1 MIYLGI
7 LLGVGIMAAMVY
19 LAFDKKTSP
28 AMKKACLVAL
38 GIMVLT
44 VIVCLFLIFTD
55 TRAPVDPSRLIV
67 GEPPGKK
74 DTGNNIWVLIL
85 LVIFL
90 IAIFSVIVFLAMR
103 EQKKNLKGHHG
114 VTSLWW

>member
-7 LLGVGIMAAMVY
+7 LLGIGIMAAMIY
-19 LAFDKKTSP
+19 LAFDKKTSS
-28 AMKKACLVAL
+28 AMKKACLIAL

-55 TRAPVDPSRLIV
+55 TRVPVDPSRLIV
-67 GEPPGKK
+67 GEPPAVKE
-74 DTGNNIWVLIL
+74 TGSNTMVLLL

-90 IAIFSVIVFLAMR
+90 IAIFTVIVYLAIR
-103 EQKKNLKGHHG
+103 EDKKNLKGHQN
-114 VTSLWW
+114 VASLW